1 MSVRRFDVK
10 GSLGVGILEWFDDY
24 FKFTRT
30 SDSQILEVRWISI
43 SVESPAEFSQEWSD
57 DLEYARFKLRKE
69 MCELDED
76 EDEDES
82 LDETLDEALTFAT
95 SREGPWITIHTS
107 EGEIFGFQQVREL
120 TDPPPSK

>member
-30 SDSQILEVRWISI
+30 SDSQILEV
-43 SVESPAEFSQEWSD
+43 
-57 DLEYARFKLRKE
+57 
-69 MCELDED
+69 
-76 EDEDES
+76 
-82 LDETLDEALTFAT
+82 
-95 SREGPWITIHTS
+95 TIHTS

-120 TDPPPSK
+120 TDPPPRR